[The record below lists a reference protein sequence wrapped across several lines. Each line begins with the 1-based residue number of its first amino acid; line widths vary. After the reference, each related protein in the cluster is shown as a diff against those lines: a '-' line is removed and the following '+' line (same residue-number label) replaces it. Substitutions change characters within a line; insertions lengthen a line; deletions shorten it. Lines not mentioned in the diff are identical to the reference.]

1 MHDARSTSR
10 RRELIIHIRTTEEN
24 VFIHSFTYCSRF
36 PVKHCNEATVG
47 NYGETYCFRLLNA
60 NEISCIRTD
69 LFKDLTSLTLLSLY
83 DNNIRSLAN
92 GTFANLRSIKT
103 LFVLLIKILTFLNLD
118 ECIKKFVKCY
128 WKCYWNK

>member
-1 MHDARSTSR
+1 MFLFMAERIVLALSARCVAQR
-10 RRELIIHIRTTEEN
+10 
-24 VFIHSFTYCSRF
+24 
-36 PVKHCNEATVG
+36 ATAAG
-47 NYGETYCFRLLNA
+47 NYDETYCFRLLNA

-103 LFVLLIKILTFLNLD
+103 LFVLS
-118 ECIKKFVKCY
+118 
-128 WKCYWNK
+128 

>member
-1 MHDARSTSR
+1 MVF
-10 RRELIIHIRTTEEN
+10 LYMIFEN
-24 VFIHSFTYCSRF
+24 YDKIC
-36 PVKHCNEATVG
+36 
-47 NYGETYCFRLLNA
+47 CFRLLNA

-103 LFVLLIKILTFLNLD
+103 LFVLLRIENFLIYDNIHKYLYKNQFSRQLINKISLYYIHRTIRICNNRIQTIADNSSLSFFFFL
-118 ECIKKFVKCY
+118 VSS
-128 WKCYWNK
+128 

>member
-1 MHDARSTSR
+1 MF
-10 RRELIIHIRTTEEN
+10 L
-24 VFIHSFTYCSRF
+24 FIAYCSGF
-36 PVKHCNEATVG
+36 PVICRNVAVAG

-103 LFVLLIKILTFLNLD
+103 LFVLLARAF
-118 ECIKKFVKCY
+118 F
-128 WKCYWNK
+128 

>member
-1 MHDARSTSR
+1 MFLFMASR
-10 RRELIIHIRTTEEN
+10 IVLA
-24 VFIHSFTYCSRF
+24 F

-47 NYGETYCFRLLNA
+47 NYGETYCSRLLNA

-103 LFVLLIKILTFLNLD
+103 LFVLLIPKFLQTFPNCVKMKKDILYPN
-118 ECIKKFVKCY
+118 
-128 WKCYWNK
+128 

>member
-1 MHDARSTSR
+1 MASHA
-10 RRELIIHIRTTEEN
+10 
-24 VFIHSFTYCSRF
+24 YYSRF
-36 PVKHCNEATVG
+36 LMRYCNETAVG
-47 NYGETYCFRLLNA
+47 NYGVTYCFRLLNA

-103 LFVLLIKILTFLNLD
+103 LFVSLAEVISIKFPVDVFPFTIQFAIYMLTKNLS
-118 ECIKKFVKCY
+118 
-128 WKCYWNK
+128 